1 MKHQARNSEFHLR
14 PQELEQ
20 LVRAAKSPRDSLIL
34 AFFIYTGMRR
44 VEVQNLCVE
53 DVDLSRR
60 RAIIRN
66 GKGGKQRIVFL
77 PDSILPALRLFLSER
92 RPKGP
97 LFTGP
102 RGEVMSARNF
112 NYIVAAAA
120 RAAGITTPNPRY
132 RNVGPH
138 LLRHSFARA
147 WKAAG
152 GSLES
157 LQKILGHSS
166 LKTTLDFYGTESQVD
181 TEANYHLTVQ
191 RLYPAQISHS

>member
-1 MKHQARNSEFHLR
+1 VKYQAKNSEFHLC

-20 LVRAAKSPRDSLIL
+20 LLKAAKNSRDSLII

-44 VEVQNLCVE
+44 VEVQKLCVE
-53 DVDLSRR
+53 DVDLLRR

-66 GKGGKQRIVFL
+66 GKGGKQRIIFL
-77 PDSILPALRLFLSER
+77 PDEIMPGLRAFLSNR
-92 RPKGP
+92 RKGP

-102 RGEVMSARNF
+102 GGQVMSSRNF
-112 NYIVAAAA
+112 NYIVAHTAK
-120 RAAGITTPNPRY
+120 AAGVSTPNPRY
-132 RNVGPH
+132 RDVGPH

-147 WKAAG
+147 WKASG

-181 TEANYHLTVQ
+181 TENNYRLMVQ
-191 RLYPAQISHS
+191 KLYPNPISHS

>member
-1 MKHQARNSEFHLR
+1 
-14 PQELEQ
+14 
-20 LVRAAKSPRDSLIL
+20 
-34 AFFIYTGMRR
+34 MRR
-44 VEVQNLCVE
+44 VEVQNLCIE

-77 PDSILPALRLFLSER
+77 PDDILSPLRVFLSGR
-92 RPKGP
+92 LKGP
-97 LFTGP
+97 LFKGP
-102 RGEVMSARNF
+102 RGNVMSARNY
-112 NYIVAAAA
+112 NYIVAEVA
-120 RAAGITTPNPRY
+120 RAAGISTPNPRY

-181 TEANYHLTVQ
+181 TEANYRLMVQ
-191 RLYPAQISHS
+191 RLYPSRISHS